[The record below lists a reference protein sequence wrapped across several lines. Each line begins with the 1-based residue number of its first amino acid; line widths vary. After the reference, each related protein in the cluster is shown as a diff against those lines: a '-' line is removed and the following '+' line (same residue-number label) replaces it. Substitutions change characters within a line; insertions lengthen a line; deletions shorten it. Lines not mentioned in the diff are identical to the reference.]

1 MKRILIIH
9 RSSLGDFLL
18 LLPSLAALRS
28 TFPEM
33 WIEAMGR
40 TDILS
45 LICPG
50 VADSAISIERRSL
63 LPFFEDGF
71 ELPESEK
78 GFFASFDA
86 VLAYI
91 SDPEKIFER
100 NLAGLGIKHLVVR
113 PPFPPLTKRWHVAD
127 YLYDTVA
134 RLVEGQRPADS
145 ARTFGA
151 RETFCRL
158 NFSEAEVEAAE
169 YFLKFPGATGHSI
182 VAIHPGSG
190 SAKKCWPADRFEE
203 LAGELKARGFEILF
217 ILGPADERMGERISN
232 LATELNALCAR
243 SLPLR
248 RLGAILSRCSA
259 YIGNDSGVTH
269 LAAAVG
275 IPVAGIFGPTD
286 PAIWSPVGTRVTLVR
301 SDADCSPCS
310 RREMRICRDQVC
322 LRRVNLQTVL
332 EAGLALL
339 NKG

>member
-1 MKRILIIH
+1 M
-9 RSSLGDFLL
+9 L
-18 LLPSLAALRS
+18 LLPSLAALRR
-28 TFPEM
+28 TFPEA

-40 TDILS
+40 MDILS

-50 VADSAISIERRSL
+50 VADSAISIERSSL

-78 GFFASFDA
+78 RFFSSFDA

-113 PPFPPLTKRWHVAD
+113 PPFPPPKKRWHVAD
-127 YLYDTVA
+127 YLYDTIA
-134 RLVEGQRPADS
+134 WLVEGHGPGDS
-145 ARTFGA
+145 VRVGQAP
-151 RETFCRL
+151 ETSCHL
-158 NFSEAEVEAAE
+158 NFVEAEIEPAE
-169 YFLKFPGATGHSI
+169 HLLKFLEATGHSI

-190 SAKKCWPADRFEE
+190 SVKKCWPAERFED
-203 LAGELKARGFEILF
+203 LARELKARGFEILF
-217 ILGPADERMGERISN
+217 ILGPADERIEERISN

-243 SLPLR
+243 SLPLL

-286 PAIWSPVGTRVTLVR
+286 PAIWSPVGTRVTLIR